1 MSNQGNQDFKG
12 ITHSGVGLNN
22 VGSYQVSGRP
32 FITGSESLAANGEDE
47 IAFPMVTSKV
57 IVWNHT
63 GEVIRVHFASKSTG
77 NTISNFHYVEL
88 DADNQTIELNVK
100 CQKIFISAPNS
111 GSARKY
117 RVIAELT
124 NIDSGRMYELDT
136 TGLDGISA

>member
-1 MSNQGNQDFKG
+1 MSNQGNPEFKG
-12 ITHSGVGLNN
+12 MTSSGVGLNH
-22 VGSYQVSGRP
+22 VGSYQVAGQP

-63 GEVIRVHFASKSTG
+63 GDPIRVHFASKDTG
-77 NTISNFHYVEL
+77 QTIANFHYVEL
-88 DADNQTIELNVK
+88 DSDNQTIELNVK

-111 GSARKY
+111 GSTRKY

-124 NIDSGRMYELDT
+124 NINSGRMYELDT